1 MSGVFDNVGNER
13 PALVLVFRKERLG
26 LSFGM
31 VRDGR
36 KKGSEGAV
44 VPMHSAYPSRLK

>member
-13 PALVLVFRKERLG
+13 PALVLVFRKERLE
-26 LSFGM
+26 
-31 VRDGR
+31 
-36 KKGSEGAV
+36 KGSEDAV